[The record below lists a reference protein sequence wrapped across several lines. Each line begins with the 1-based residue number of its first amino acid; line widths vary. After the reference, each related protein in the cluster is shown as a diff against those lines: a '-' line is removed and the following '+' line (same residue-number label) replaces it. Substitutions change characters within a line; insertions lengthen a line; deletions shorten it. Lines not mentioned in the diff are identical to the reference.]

1 MPLIN
6 FLKNIAL
13 VVTLLTPL
21 ETSKSKRE
29 EIQGIGWNVKKELCL
44 VGLGTNTPT
53 PQNQIRKTRGNNTNS
68 SMRLLGSVLFTW
80 DPRH

>member
-21 ETSKSKRE
+21 ETSKPNRE
-29 EIQGIGWNVKKELCL
+29 EIQGIGRNVKKEVCL

-53 PQNQIRKTRGNNTNS
+53 PPKTNQKNKRE
-68 SMRLLGSVLFTW
+68 
-80 DPRH
+80 